1 MQKYQYIIILVWE
14 LLPDAAE
21 ILLYYHSS
29 LGIINRCH
37 GNITMLSW
45 YSSNYYQTAWEYYC
59 ICMCMGMCMGIQE
72 KYHKGMGASTIKILN
87 NSNDNNVWYSA
98 FT

>member
-1 MQKYQYIIILVWE
+1 VQKYQYIIILVWE

-21 ILLYYHSS
+21 ILLYYNSS

-37 GNITMLSW
+37 GNITILSW

-59 ICMCMGMCMGIQE
+59 IIMGIQE

-87 NSNDNNVWYSA
+87 NSNDNNVWYAA
-98 FT
+98 FP